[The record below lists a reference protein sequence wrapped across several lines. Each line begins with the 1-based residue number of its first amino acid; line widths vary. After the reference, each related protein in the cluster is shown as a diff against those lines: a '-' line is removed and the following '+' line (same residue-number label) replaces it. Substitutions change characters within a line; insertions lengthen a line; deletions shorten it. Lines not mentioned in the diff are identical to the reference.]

1 MRTRSPDGEPR
12 RSIAA
17 WLARLPGV
25 FSWALASMTRVVLS
39 GFRAT
44 RHRWRT
50 SASSRRK
57 DLQKR
62 NRVTLPS
69 LYERYPEVRK
79 HLRRELGLRSI
90 ALDEVAGTAVAG
102 YDQRGSDFLPLPP
115 FRSTNWAARW
125 QRLTRAMDRLE
136 VLPPIDVIRFDDRY
150 WVEDGHNRVAAALYG
165 GQVEIDAVVTE
176 LRPLGVKGSDRSA
189 SLAAVLEHGRE
200 LREAG
205 EGRPR
210 RPVGMRAGDRLPP
223 PEIPDRPT

>member
-1 MRTRSPDGEPR
+1 MRSLSPDGEPR
-12 RSIAA
+12 RSFATWI
-17 WLARLPGV
+17 ARLPAL
-25 FSWALASMTRVVLS
+25 FTWALAGLTRVVLS
-39 GFRAT
+39 AFRGT

-50 SASSRRK
+50 SASSRHR
-57 DLQKR
+57 DLEKR

-69 LYERYPEVRK
+69 LYDRHPEVRG

-90 ALDEVAGTAVAG
+90 PLDEIAGTAVAG

-136 VLPPIDVIRFDDRY
+136 MLPPIDVIRFEDRY

-176 LRPLGVKGSDRSA
+176 LRPLGVRGSDRSA

-205 EGRPR
+205 AGRPR
-210 RPVGMRAGDRLPP
+210 RPVGTRLGDRRLP
-223 PEIPDRPT
+223 PEIPDPPA